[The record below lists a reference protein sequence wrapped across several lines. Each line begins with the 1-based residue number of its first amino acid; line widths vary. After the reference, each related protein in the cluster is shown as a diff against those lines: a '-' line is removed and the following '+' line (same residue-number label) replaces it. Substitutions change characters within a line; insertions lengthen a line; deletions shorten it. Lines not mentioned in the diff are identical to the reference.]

1 MFWHAL
7 PPSLP
12 NTRASGVTALPNHYT
27 GYRCGHRW
35 QRDEPKM
42 ILHTYFSVPFSEMSK
57 QFSQLAHKTKKCV
70 DETGWWECVCVF
82 DGVKAHT
89 QPPRCHISKPDSLE
103 LLVFVFFSQW
113 GHKASAQ
120 WRSHR
125 VRVQQSVKS
134 TYYCILTP
142 CCDCLEVKPSEGL

>member
-35 QRDEPKM
+35 QRDKPKM
-42 ILHTYFSVPFSEMSK
+42 TLHTYFSVPFSEMSK

-70 DETGWWECVCVF
+70 DETGWWECVCVWWCESPHAASTLSHLQIWLTGASGF
-82 DGVKAHT
+82 FFFLNEATRPLHNEGVTEWGYSRVWSQLITAFWHHAVIAG
-89 QPPRCHISKPDSLE
+89 RLSL
-103 LLVFVFFSQW
+103 L
-113 GHKASAQ
+113 
-120 WRSHR
+120 R
-125 VRVQQSVKS
+125 
-134 TYYCILTP
+134 
-142 CCDCLEVKPSEGL
+142 DCS